1 MVVLVSGKR
10 LCIAPNYASMRTNG
24 LRLLVLMI
32 EGQEGHNRKEVVNLF
47 VIADH
52 DFLDETWIRLA

>member
-1 MVVLVSGKR
+1 
-10 LCIAPNYASMRTNG
+10 MRTNG